1 VAGGRSVAQRV
12 IDYSLDGG
20 DSWTLLSNAPGTSPY
35 AWDLTSVPNTTNG
48 RVRVRIVDDGT
59 PALNGMDGSDAAFS
73 IQRAGG
79 DSQGP
84 VVIAGSIA
92 STPNPIVR
100 GNPATLA
107 ARVSDQLTGGGTVAA
122 AEWSYGASPGFG
134 TAMTGAFGT
143 TTVDVSA
150 TISTTTFLTGS
161 RKLWVRARD
170 AAGNWGAW
178 SALSLLV
185 NGTDPVAVGELPAA
199 AYLAQSAPNP
209 FEAGTTIS
217 FGLARAGDVSLDIF
231 DTQGRLVRRLKHGAL
246 AAGNHIA
253 AWDGAD
259 DSGAGV
265 PPGVYSCRLV
275 TPARSFERRIVRV
288 R

>member
-1 VAGGRSVAQRV
+1 MVHLGQR
-12 IDYSLDGG
+12 
-20 DSWTLLSNAPGTSPY
+20 
-35 AWDLTSVPNTTNG
+35 
-48 RVRVRIVDDGT
+48 R
-59 PALNGMDGSDAAFS
+59 
-73 IQRAGG
+73 
-79 DSQGP
+79 
-84 VVIAGSIA
+84 
-92 STPNPIVR
+92 
-100 GNPATLA
+100 
-107 ARVSDQLTGGGTVAA
+107 
-122 AEWSYGASPGFG
+122 
-134 TAMTGAFGT
+134 
-143 TTVDVSA
+143 
-150 TISTTTFLTGS
+150 TTTFLTGS